1 MLLESR
7 RKKPSRGI
15 SSDRQVP
22 RKPRPV
28 GGVKGHNKNE
38 ISFPGSPG
46 LWPGSFTIF
55 EGKPFSPMIL
65 IINVFGT
72 EFVLK
77 RPITLDLESATLR
90 DVLIALQRH
99 HEGPW
104 KRILKEDLSLQEGYV
119 VLVNG
124 RNIASLEKLETSI
137 HDGDEI
143 TFTVLVAGG

>member
-1 MLLESR
+1 MT
-7 RKKPSRGI
+7 
-15 SSDRQVP
+15 V
-22 RKPRPV
+22 
-28 GGVKGHNKNE
+28 
-38 ISFPGSPG
+38 
-46 LWPGSFTIF
+46 
-55 EGKPFSPMIL
+55 

-90 DVLIALQRH
+90 DVLLALQRH

-104 KRILKEDLSLQEGYV
+104 KSILKEDLSLQEGCV
-119 VLVNG
+119 ALVNG
-124 RNIASLEKLETSI
+124 RNIASLEKLETSV

>member
-1 MLLESR
+1 MAGKLHILG
-7 RKKPSRGI
+7 RKSF
-15 SSDRQVP
+15 SSM
-22 RKPRPV
+22 
-28 GGVKGHNKNE
+28 
-38 ISFPGSPG
+38 
-46 LWPGSFTIF
+46 T
-55 EGKPFSPMIL
+55 L

-90 DVLIALQRH
+90 GVLVALQRH